1 LTDTAAADRRRWM
14 ALIVLCVGM
23 LMIILDSTIVNVA
36 LPSIQEDLGFS
47 QSSLA
52 WVVNAYLIAF
62 GGLLLL
68 AGRVGDL
75 IGRRVVFLGGL
86 AVFTTASLVCGLA
99 QSQEVLVGARFVQ
112 GVGGA
117 LTSGVILGIIV
128 TMFTDAREQG
138 RAIGVYSFVASAG
151 ASIGL
156 LAGGLLTQGI
166 DWHWIFFVNIPIGI
180 ATAVL
185 ALRLVDKDE
194 GIGLDRGAD
203 VLGAALVT
211 VALMLGVYT
220 ILEAGDYGWG
230 SLRTL
235 GFGAIALALLAAFVA
250 RQARTPNPLVPL
262 RMFRSRNVTGANVV
276 QMLMVAGLFGMFFLG
291 VLYLQGVLRYDAI
304 ETGLA
309 FLPVSV
315 LIGVLSLW
323 LSPRLNER
331 FGARATLLAGL
342 VLLVAALGLFARAP
356 LDAGYVVDLLPSMVL
371 FGIGAGLAFP
381 ALTTLAMSGAT
392 AEDSGLASGLVNTS
406 LQVGGAVGLAV
417 LATLSATRTDTL
429 LADGE
434 STAEALTGG
443 YRFAFVVAAGIVV
456 VAVGIASTVLR
467 SETRAAAELE
477 AETAPGTADPAYSE
491 AA

>member
-1 LTDTAAADRRRWM
+1 VTETADRRRWM

-75 IGRRVVFLGGL
+75 IGRRIVFLVGL
-86 AVFTTASLVCGLA
+86 AVFTIASLVCGLA
-99 QSQEVLVGARFVQ
+99 QSQEVLVGARFIQ
-112 GVGGA
+112 GIGGA

-128 TMFTDAREQG
+128 TMFTEPREQG

-156 LAGGLLTQGI
+156 LAGGILTQAI
-166 DWHWIFFVNIPIGI
+166 DWHWIFFVNIPIGL
-180 ATAVL
+180 ATGL
-185 ALRLVDKDE
+185 FALRLVDKDE
-194 GIGLDRGAD
+194 GIGLHRGAD

-235 GFGAIALALLAAFVA
+235 GLGGISIALLAAFVA
-250 RQARTPNPLVPL
+250 RQARTANPLTPL
-262 RMFRSRNVTGANVV
+262 RIFRSRNVTGANLV

-291 VLYLQGVLRYDAI
+291 VLYLQGILGYDAI

-315 LIGVLSLW
+315 LIGVLSLGFA
-323 LSPRLNER
+323 PRLNER
-331 FGARATLLAGL
+331 FGARAVLLVGL

-356 LDAGYVVDLLPSMVL
+356 LDAGYVVDLLPTMIL

-381 ALTTLAMSGAT
+381 ALMTLAMSGAT

-417 LATLSATRTDTL
+417 LATLAGTRTENL

-434 STAEALTGG
+434 PAAEALTGG
-443 YRFAFVVAAGIVV
+443 YRFAFVVAAGIVA
-456 VAVGIASTVLR
+456 VAVVLASTVLR
-467 SETRAAAELE
+467 SEARAAEE
-477 AETAPGTADPAYSE
+477 AQGEAGEPAYSE
-491 AA
+491 AV